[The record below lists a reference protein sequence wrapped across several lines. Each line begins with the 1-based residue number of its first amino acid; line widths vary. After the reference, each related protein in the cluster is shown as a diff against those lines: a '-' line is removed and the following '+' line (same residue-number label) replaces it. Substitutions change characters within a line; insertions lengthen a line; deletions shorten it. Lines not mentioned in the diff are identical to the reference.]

1 MRRIKSTQLLII
13 EGNGRMM
20 MQMLVVGQE
29 ERLSMAPRG
38 MELLEEQGKKGH
50 SLNSQVQKLRCRT
63 GKRLKN
69 RQMMK

>member
-1 MRRIKSTQLLII
+1 
-13 EGNGRMM
+13 M

-63 GKRLKN
+63 KKRLKN

>member
-1 MRRIKSTQLLII
+1 MRGIKSTQLLII
-13 EGNGRMM
+13 GRHGMM

-63 GKRLKN
+63 KKRLKN